1 MISIPREGG
10 TGSSQGAR
18 CEARWTQAGLKRA
31 RWPWRPLR
39 PQPTTTQLTCCRSF
53 VKSGDCRCAQCVRDT
68 NGAGRTVVRDHG
80 AQCTRSGVN
89 HHVRYTRE
97 MRYSVRSTSNF
108 PKATTKSAKTQ
119 YDKIQ
124 FMEWS

>member
-1 MISIPREGG
+1 MILGGPRLAQARKMTLESIGAAADNRAANVLPIIREIRKA
-10 TGSSQGAR
+10 GATTLR
-18 CEARWTQAGLKRA
+18 RLRTPQCARR
-31 RWPWRPLR
+31 
-39 PQPTTTQLTCCRSF
+39 
-53 VKSGDCRCAQCVRDT
+53 GDR
-68 NGAGRTVVRDHG
+68 AGRPVVRDDCQ
-80 AQCTRSGVN
+80 QCPRSGVN